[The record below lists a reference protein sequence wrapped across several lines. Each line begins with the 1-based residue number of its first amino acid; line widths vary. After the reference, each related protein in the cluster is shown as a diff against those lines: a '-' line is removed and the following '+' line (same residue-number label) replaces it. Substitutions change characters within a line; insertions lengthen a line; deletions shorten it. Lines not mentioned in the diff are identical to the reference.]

1 MITLKTIV
9 NVKGITS
16 KDIYDF
22 MLNCTD
28 ADYQKWWKGTHLI
41 CHTVKKYPGD
51 IGNLVYADEFV
62 GKYRFKGYV
71 VITGLVPYSE
81 MVYQIKKFVKLPAWF
96 KMQFEDLD
104 DGINIVHIVE
114 AGFNGIGKIF
124 DPIFRLFLN
133 EDFENHLNAHAHEE
147 FPKLAE
153 MLAKH

>member
-1 MITLKTIV
+1 MVTIKTIV

-41 CHTVKKYPGD
+41 FHTVKKCPGD
-51 IGNLVYADEFV
+51 LGNLVYCDEFV
-62 GKYRFKGYV
+62 GTYRVKGHA
-71 VITGLVPYSE
+71 VITKLVPYSE
-81 MVYQIKKFVKLPAWF
+81 MVYQIKRIVKIPAWF
-96 KMQFEDLD
+96 TMQFEDLD

-114 AGFNGIGKIF
+114 AGFHGIGKIF
-124 DPIFRLFLN
+124 DPMIRLFLN
-133 EDFENHLNAHAHEE
+133 EGFENHLNAHAHEE

-153 MLAKH
+153 MLAK